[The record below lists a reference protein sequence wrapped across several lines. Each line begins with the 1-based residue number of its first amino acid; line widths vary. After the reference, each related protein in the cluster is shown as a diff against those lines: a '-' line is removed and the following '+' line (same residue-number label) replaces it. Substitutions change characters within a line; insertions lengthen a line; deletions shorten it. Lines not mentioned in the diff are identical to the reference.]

1 MRALRDAAG
10 RGLRD
15 PASLL
20 ALGAALLGGGSVL
33 LALSCTRWG
42 AGIGGDGVAYVAGAR
57 NLLHGFGFSWIGP
70 EGDVRPITIF
80 APLFSALLSGLGI
93 LGLDPLVG
101 ARWLNAALFWVN
113 VALVIRV
120 LFRYTRE
127 TWLPL
132 SGGILFVF
140 SPVVLG
146 LHTGAASEPV
156 FLMFLLLA
164 VLAVARYAEEG
175 TRRWV
180 VLAAAAAAAAYL
192 ARYAGLM
199 VIAGG
204 FLSVLLVGR
213 EPRKNRLLS
222 VLTYAGITGTVV
234 ALWFLRNSS
243 LEGSSTSRELVI
255 EPLAADIGR
264 LLADLGSY
272 WFLPDRV
279 PLVLRSA
286 VVCSGL
292 ILLAAAWVA
301 VRRRPA
307 HQGSEESSRA
317 PRGAL
322 PAIAVLMIAVYI
334 AGVLLSRVLF
344 VPRISLDQRILAPVY
359 LLTILLVLFMA
370 HDIYTAGRPLVR
382 GLVAAGVFL
391 LAVSYL
397 GRGTIRALEL
407 QLDGQGFASR
417 AWQRS
422 PLVNALRLLPED
434 TPIYTNEVEALYLL
448 AGRQAYRLPTG
459 CLPEDALYTDL
470 LGTECNTAEFLAWVE
485 RMRYALENREAVL
498 AVFNSYAEQPYYAP
512 LVPEMVAGLD
522 ILTTQGDGHMYVYDR
537 DGWPENPNW

>member
-1 MRALRDAAG
+1 MRALKDVAA
-10 RGLRD
+10 RPRHEA
-15 PASLL
+15 ASML
-20 ALGAALLGGGSVL
+20 ALGSALLGAGSVI

-57 NLLHGFGFSWIGP
+57 NLLHGLGFSWIGP
-70 EGDVRPITIF
+70 GGDVRPITIF
-80 APLFSALLSGLGI
+80 APLFSALLSGLGL

-101 ARWLNAALFWVN
+101 ARWLNAALFCVN
-113 VALVIRV
+113 VVLVIRV
-120 LFRYTRE
+120 LFRHTRE
-127 TWLPL
+127 TWLLLL
-132 SGGILFVF
+132 SGILFVF

-146 LHTGAASEPV
+146 LHTGAGSEPV
-156 FLMFLLLA
+156 FFTFLLLA
-164 VLAVARYAEEG
+164 VLAVARYVEAG
-175 TRRWV
+175 TRGWV
-180 VLAAAAAAAAYL
+180 VLAAAAAAASYL

-222 VLTYAGITGTVV
+222 ALTYAGITGTVV
-234 ALWFLRNSS
+234 VAWLLHNSI
-243 LEGSSTSRELVI
+243 LEGSSTSREFVF

-264 LLADLGSY
+264 RLADLGSY

-279 PLVLRSA
+279 PLAIRVA
-286 VVCSGL
+286 VVGVGL
-292 ILLAAAWVA
+292 ILLSAAWAA
-301 VRRRPA
+301 VRRRA
-307 HQGSEESSRA
+307 RQGSEGPSRA

-322 PAIAVLMIAVYI
+322 TAIMVLMIAVYI
-334 AGVLLSRVLF
+334 AGVLLSRMLF
-344 VPRISLDQRILAPVY
+344 VPRISLDQRILAPVH
-359 LLTILLVLFMA
+359 LLTILLILAMA
-370 HDIYTAGRPLVR
+370 HDICEAGRPLAR
-382 GLVAAGVFL
+382 GLVATGVLL

-407 QLDGQGFASR
+407 QLDGQGFASQ
-417 AWQRS
+417 AWQTS

-470 LGTECNTAEFLAWVE
+470 LGTECRTAEFLAWVE
-485 RMRYALENREAVL
+485 RMRYALENRRAVV
-498 AVFNSYAEQPYYAP
+498 AVFNTYGEQPYYAP

-522 ILTTQGDGHMYVYDR
+522 ILTTQGDGRMYVYDR
-537 DGWPENPNW
+537 DQWPENPNW